1 MKSRPPSPVFER
13 MLKERERRGKLADT
27 AENGAWNMG
36 MTGADVFHWW
46 MEDGTL
52 PGQIMLEEYE
62 NHQ

>member
-1 MKSRPPSPVFER
+1 

-27 AENGAWNMG
+27 AENGAWGMG

-52 PGQIMLEEYE
+52 PGQMMLEEYE